1 MNTGTGTGTGTS
13 ASNRTST
20 GTSTTLVLVRARA
33 RVRALVLVLALM
45 LVPMLV
51 PTLALLPAAARRYH
65 KTLPLPFASR
75 CSLGAKM
82 AAGGKA
88 LPGVTFCTLARARLQ
103 KTWFE
108 RRLLNHALAHNDRNC
123 NTKQDNINDFNDFAS
138 PGQPSPAQ
146 PNMKFFI
153 LAMKIKQN

>member
-51 PTLALLPAAARRYH
+51 PTLALALVLVPIIPALVLVVVLFFCCHGA
-65 KTLPLPFASR
+65 R
-75 CSLGAKM
+75 CSPVSSPSGR
-82 AAGGKA
+82 
-88 LPGVTFCTLARARLQ
+88 PGWRARLRSPRIFIIHVFPTGQ
-103 KTWFE
+103 LHASSLHPVPC
-108 RRLLNHALAHNDRNC
+108 RRSARSLVV
-123 NTKQDNINDFNDFAS
+123 
-138 PGQPSPAQ
+138 PPAKVSHRHRESDAA
-146 PNMKFFI
+146 P
-153 LAMKIKQN
+153 A